1 MTMLARD
8 WYYNDRRHVGLDFSA
23 EAQVATYDRR
33 QGDHPDR
40 ARAAL
45 KSLGA
50 IAGWTVADIG
60 CGTGL
65 MACEA
70 AAMDMTVHAIDI
82 SPAMLSMAEQRA
94 RDLGVSLI
102 TQSAGFLS
110 FAYEPDQFDLVIS
123 EYALHHLPDFWKA
136 VALARLFKAI
146 KPGGMLFLRDVV
158 FTCKPD
164 GIERNVE
171 QWGDFLL
178 KNHSYSRDEF
188 AMHVRDEHS
197 TFGWVIEGLIKEAGF
212 ALEDAHY
219 TAPVYG
225 AYRARKP
232 APNGEGK

>member
-1 MTMLARD
+1 MLARD
-8 WYYNDRRHVGLDFSA
+8 WNYNARRHVRLDFSA
-23 EAQVATYDRR
+23 EAQVATYDPR

-45 KSLGA
+45 KALGA
-50 IAGWTVADIG
+50 REGWTVADIG

-70 AAMDMTVHAIDI
+70 ASLGMTVHAIAI
-82 SPAMLSMAEQRA
+82 SPAMLSMAELRA
-94 RDLGVSLI
+94 RELGVSLL

-110 FAYEPDQFDLVIS
+110 FTFEAGSFDLIIS
-123 EYALHHLPDFWKA
+123 EYAFHHLPDFWKA
-136 VALARLFKAI
+136 VALARVFKAL

-164 GIERNVE
+164 GIERTVE

-197 TFGWVIEGLIKEAGF
+197 TFGWVIEGLIKDAGF
-212 ALEDAHY
+212 TLEAATY

-225 AYRARKP
+225 AYHARKP
-232 APNGEGK
+232 HLNGEGK

>member
-1 MTMLARD
+1 MLARD

-40 ARAAL
+40 ARATL
-45 KSLGA
+45 KSLGVRK
-50 IAGWTVADIG
+50 GWTVADIG
-60 CGTGL
+60 CGIGM

-70 AAMDMTVHAIDI
+70 AAMGMTVHAVDI
-82 SPAMLSMAEQRA
+82 SPAMLAMADLRA
-94 RDLGVSLI
+94 RELGVSLL

-110 FAYEPDQFDLVIS
+110 FSYDANSFDLIIS
-123 EYALHHLPDFWKA
+123 EYALHRLPDFWKA
-136 VALARLFKAI
+136 VALARVFNAL
-146 KPGGMLFLRDVV
+146 KPGGLLFLRDVV
-158 FTCKPD
+158 FTGKPD
-164 GIERNVE
+164 GTERSVE

-178 KNHSYSRDEF
+178 KNHGYSRDEF

-197 TFGWVIEGLIKEAGF
+197 TFGWVIEGLLKEAGF
-212 ALEDAHY
+212 TLEAADY

>member
-1 MTMLARD
+1 MLARD

-23 EAQVATYDRR
+23 EAQVATSDRR

-40 ARAAL
+40 ARATL

-50 IAGWTVADIG
+50 KAGWTVADIG
-60 CGTGL
+60 CGTGA

-70 AAMDMTVHAIDI
+70 ADMGMTVHAIDI
-82 SPAMLSMAEQRA
+82 SPAMLSMAELRA
-94 RDLGVSLI
+94 RDLGVSLH

-110 FAYEPDQFDLVIS
+110 FTYEPNSFDLIIS
-123 EYALHHLPDFWKA
+123 EYALHRLPDFWKA
-136 VALARLFKAI
+136 VALSRVFNAL

-164 GIERNVE
+164 GTDRDVE
-171 QWGDFLL
+171 QWNDFLL
-178 KNHSYSRDEF
+178 KNHGYSREEF

-197 TFGWVIEGLIKEAGF
+197 TFGWVMEGLIREAGY
-212 ALEDAHY
+212 ALEAADY

-225 AYRARKP
+225 TYRARKP
-232 APNGEGK
+232 LANGGGT

>member
-1 MTMLARD
+1 MLARD

-45 KSLGA
+45 KSLGVRP
-50 IAGWTVADIG
+50 GWAVADIG
-60 CGTGL
+60 CGTGS

-70 AAMDMTVHAIDI
+70 ADMGATVHAIDI
-82 SPAMLSMAEQRA
+82 SPAMLSMAEIRA

-110 FAYEPDQFDLVIS
+110 FTYEPGSFDLVIS
-123 EYALHHLPDFWKA
+123 EYALHRLPDFWKA
-136 VALARLFKAI
+136 VALARVFNAL

-164 GIERNVE
+164 GTERGVE
-171 QWGDFLL
+171 QWNDFLL

-188 AMHVRDEHS
+188 AMHVRDEHP
-197 TFGWVIEGLIKEAGF
+197 TFGWVIEGLIREAGF
-212 ALEDAHY
+212 TLEAADY
-219 TAPVYG
+219 VAPVYG
-225 AYRARKP
+225 TYRARKP
-232 APNGEGK
+232 AGNGEGK